1 MAAALAEKEF
11 QMRAMSERGGSEL
24 LSQQQEAA
32 RALAEALEAEKE
44 KRIAH
49 LTQMAVKRM
58 LKAGLTKGWQ
68 TWLDMY
74 LEHQRQKRML
84 AAAAGRLMR
93 PALSAALTQ
102 WREDWAEE
110 RQRILEEGQRLMRA
124 EAEGRSLAQ
133 QAEIDAV
140 RAEMAAALQ
149 AKDEEMRRLEESFG
163 ADLSAQEREQAMSL
177 EAEKEKRTAHV
188 MEMAAKRLSKRQLSL
203 GWQTWLDAHLEQQR
217 KKRILAASAGRL
229 SRPALSVCLSLWR
242 RDWEAALMK
251 DDNAWK
257 LSQEKKRMQQQSSE
271 AESAHQKQA
280 HPPARRP
287 HRRIALLSP
296 SPLPPA
302 PPFLQPLHA
311 GL

>member
-1 MAAALAEKEF
+1 
-11 QMRAMSERGGSEL
+11 
-24 LSQQQEAA
+24 
-32 RALAEALEAEKE
+32 
-44 KRIAH
+44 
-49 LTQMAVKRM
+49 
-58 LKAGLTKGWQ
+58 
-68 TWLDMY
+68 
-74 LEHQRQKRML
+74 
-84 AAAAGRLMR
+84 
-93 PALSAALTQ
+93 
-102 WREDWAEE
+102 
-110 RQRILEEGQRLMRA
+110 
-124 EAEGRSLAQ
+124 
-133 QAEIDAV
+133 
-140 RAEMAAALQ
+140 
-149 AKDEEMRRLEESFG
+149 
-163 ADLSAQEREQAMSL
+163 MSL

-311 GL
+311 GLWLDAPHSLQPYSSRWPHCSASSKSRRRRPRRRGWTPEPYPCPSPQT